1 MHTSKKVLRK
11 IMFVWILCK
20 FLQLLLIEFT
30 SMLDGASI
38 TYARAQAMRIGPFT
52 RSVTHLRQDSSF
64 HSVITHKRPEGG

>member
-30 SMLDGASI
+30 SMLDGASV
-38 TYARAQAMRIGPFT
+38 TYVRA
-52 RSVTHLRQDSSF
+52 
-64 HSVITHKRPEGG
+64 